1 MTKHLIL
8 LLFIGLAWGQTLE
21 KQYSKAELLYDSDLI
36 KEAKLQLNEIINT
49 DGNEKIVNE
58 SLLLLGKI
66 LVNENKP
73 RKAKKVF
80 DRLTLR
86 DKSYAGIV
94 FLLLSSFTSDGIF
107 TRYGYN
113 VHPNPSQASFIGEAV
128 VSVYQD
134 ELIKTKT
141 YGFWLMKK
149 VWSRNIGGVDY
160 YDRKVIYLAED
171 ELLSFYSELEKFIKG
186 IAEENKKMGNSS
198 IRKSIEFPSGLSF
211 TWSSSKNKSKELN
224 PSTDLTISKNGKNMG
239 MTNSGELSMVIK
251 RGVAKIKELKS
262 LDD

>member
-1 MTKHLIL
+1 MTKHLTL

-36 KEAKLQLNEIINT
+36 KEAKLQLNEIINS
-49 DGNEKIVNE
+49 DLDEKIVNK
-58 SLLLLGKI
+58 SLFLLGEI

-80 DRLTLR
+80 DRLTAR
-86 DKSYAGIV
+86 DKSYIQSV
-94 FLLLSSFTSDGIF
+94 SLLLSSFTSGGLY

-128 VSVYQD
+128 VSIFD
-134 ELIKTKT
+134 GGLNKT

-149 VWSRNIGGVDY
+149 VWRTNIGGVDY
-160 YDRKVIYLAED
+160 YDRKVIYLAEK
-171 ELLSFYSELEKFIKG
+171 ELFSFYEELEQFIIS
-186 IAEENKKMGNSS
+186 IAEDNKKMGNSS
-198 IRKSIEFPSGLSF
+198 ISKSLKLPSGLSF

-224 PSTDLTISKNGKNMG
+224 PAMDLTISKYGENIG
-239 MTNSGELSMVIK
+239 MTNSGELSIVIK
-251 RGVAKIKELKS
+251 RGVEKIKELKS
-262 LDD
+262 LND

>member
-1 MTKHLIL
+1 
-8 LLFIGLAWGQTLE
+8 LAWGQTLE

-66 LVNENKP
+66 FVNENKP

-86 DKSYAGIV
+86 DKSYTQNVIV
-94 FLLLSSFTSDGIF
+94 LLSSFTSDGIY

-128 VSVYQD
+128 VSVYD
-134 ELIKTKT
+134 DGLNKTKT
-141 YGFWLMKK
+141 YGFWLIKE
-149 VWSRNIGGVDY
+149 VWGGTIGGVD
-160 YDRKVIYLAED
+160 
-171 ELLSFYSELEKFIKG
+171 
-186 IAEENKKMGNSS
+186 
-198 IRKSIEFPSGLSF
+198 
-211 TWSSSKNKSKELN
+211 
-224 PSTDLTISKNGKNMG
+224 
-239 MTNSGELSMVIK
+239 
-251 RGVAKIKELKS
+251 
-262 LDD
+262 